1 MKIGFIGMGNMAL
14 AIAEGWVKKGLVEA
28 SDMYAY
34 APNQEKLANNAARIG
49 FVPMASAKAV
59 VGEADTILIACKPYQ
74 IEKVLTE
81 LGSNLFGKAI
91 WSVAAGWTY
100 DTFEKQLSGIVGID
114 DSVRIQCIMPNT
126 PAMVGEGVF
135 LFEEKN
141 SLKPAELTEMKRL
154 FEGLGV
160 VIPLPTELMGI
171 GGYISGCGPAFVDLF
186 MEAFADA
193 AVKYGLPRATAYKLI
208 SQTVLGSAKLQQVT
222 GEHPGVLKDAVCSPN
237 GTTICGVAALEK
249 AGFRSAC
256 IECIDA
262 IVNKRK
268 G

>member
-1 MKIGFIGMGNMAL
+1 MRLSSDAERVIMTDREAERSETAMKMISWNVNGLRAVMQ
-14 AIAEGWVKKGLVEA
+14 KG
-28 SDMYAY
+28 
-34 APNQEKLANNAARIG
+34 
-49 FVPMASAKAV
+49 
-59 VGEADTILIACKPYQ
+59 
-74 IEKVLTE
+74 
-81 LGSNLFGKAI
+81 
-91 WSVAAGWTY
+91 
-100 DTFEKQLSGIVGID
+100 
-114 DSVRIQCIMPNT
+114 
-126 PAMVGEGVF
+126 
-135 LFEEKN
+135 
-141 SLKPAELTEMKRL
+141 
-154 FEGLGV
+154 
-160 VIPLPTELMGI
+160 
-171 GGYISGCGPAFVDLF
+171 F

>member
-1 MKIGFIGMGNMAL
+1 MKIGFIGMGNMAI
-14 AIAEGWVKKGLVEA
+14 AIAEGWVKKDLVA
-28 SDMYAY
+28 GTDICAY

-59 VGEADTILIACKPYQ
+59 VSAADTIVIACKPYQ

-81 LGSNLFGKAI
+81 LGANLFGKAI
-91 WSVAAGWTY
+91 WSIAAGWTY
-100 DTFEKQLSGIVGID
+100 ETFEKKLSGIVGID

-141 SLKPAELTEMKRL
+141 SLKPAELEEMKRL

-160 VIPLPTELMGI
+160 VITLPTEQMGI
-171 GGYISGCGPAFVDLF
+171 GGAISGCGPAFVDLF
-186 MEAFADA
+186 MEAYADA
-193 AVKYGLPRATAYKLI
+193 AVKYGVSRATAYKLV

-262 IVNKRK
+262 IMDKKK